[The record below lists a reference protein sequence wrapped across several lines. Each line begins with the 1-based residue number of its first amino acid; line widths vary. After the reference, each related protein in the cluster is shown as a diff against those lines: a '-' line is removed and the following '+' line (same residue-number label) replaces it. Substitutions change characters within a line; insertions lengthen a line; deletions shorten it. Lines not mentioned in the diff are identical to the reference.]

1 MLLTQHIRFSFG
13 ICGSWSN
20 FRTLKVKQISKL
32 TPTNILKLFS
42 ANNLIQNSDSAL
54 KRLEKMIT
62 LQKKGYLV
70 THRHSRLIDVNLTY
84 FDFQYH
90 ENYDFKIQ
98 MLA

>member
-1 MLLTQHIRFSFG
+1 
-13 ICGSWSN
+13 
-20 FRTLKVKQISKL
+20 
-32 TPTNILKLFS
+32 
-42 ANNLIQNSDSAL
+42 
-54 KRLEKMIT
+54 MIT

-98 MLA
+98 MVAWKCDFGAGFEISWTLIPTNLP